1 MLEKQEMNELLN
13 SGEVIESYYNPD
25 SLVINIIEF
34 EFTALLDGSGAWWTL
49 RRKHDTRN
57 PGGRPR
63 MFIIEAIKF
72 PGDLDLN
79 SIMEHFESGGW
90 VVRSWPGG
98 CRMWLGD
105 GAPWPIRTKGQ
116 ILRLRRLREE
126 KASRD
131 GLAGYDDKVSPDGLK
146 ASASAGNLAFDF

>member
-1 MLEKQEMNELLN
+1 MLEIQDMNEVLN
-13 SGEVIESYYNPD
+13 SGEVVESYYNPD
-25 SLVINIIEF
+25 ALEINIIEF
-34 EFTALLDGSGAWWTL
+34 EFTALLDGSGAWYTM

-79 SIMEHFESGGW
+79 SIMEHFESEGW
-90 VVRSWPGG
+90 AVRSWPGG
-98 CRMWLGD
+98 CRMWKG
-105 GAPWPIRTKGQ
+105 GEVWPIRTKGQ

-131 GLAGYDDKVSPDGLK
+131 SFAGYDDKVSPDGLK
-146 ASASAGNLAFDF
+146 ASASAGNLALDF